1 VDFKYTS
8 EFGGLVKIFATTTV
22 FAIIICCLAY
32 GQKDGSRDL
41 LADHIRGELEFLASD
56 ALQGRGSGTHD
67 ELLAAVYLSSELR
80 QLGIEPGG
88 DDGGYVQNASG
99 DYKFRDGAKHWD
111 TRNVIG
117 ILPGRNATMKDEA
130 IMLSA
135 HMDHLGIGK
144 PVNGDDIYNGA
155 DDDAS
160 GCVAVLELAR
170 FLVHNRL
177 KRTVIFVFFGSEETG
192 GQGNQ
197 YFLAHPPV
205 PLDKIVANLEF
216 EMIGRADPAVKPDEL
231 WLTGFERSNLGP
243 ELARHGAKLVADPHP
258 ELHFFRRSDN
268 YTLAKRGIVAHTVS
282 SFGLHKD
289 YHQPSDDLGHIDF
302 KHLERAIQSMIDPVK
317 WLVDSNF
324 KPRWTKSPTEN

>member
-1 VDFKYTS
+1 
-8 EFGGLVKIFATTTV
+8 LVKIFAKTTL
-22 FAIIICCLAY
+22 FAIIICSLTY
-32 GQKDGSRDL
+32 GQKGGRDL
-41 LADHIRGELEFLASD
+41 LANHIRGELEFLASD

-88 DDGGYVQNASG
+88 DNGGYVQGVSG
-99 DYKFRDGAKHWD
+99 DYKFRDGAKHWE

-117 ILPGRNATMKDEA
+117 ILPGRSATMKAEV

-144 PVNGDDIYNGA
+144 PVNGDSIYNGA

-170 FLVHNRL
+170 FLVHRKRP
-177 KRTVIFVFFGSEETG
+177 KRTIIFVFFGSEETG
-192 GQGNQ
+192 GQGNE

-258 ELHFFRRSDN
+258 AQQFFQRSDN
-268 YTLAKRGIVAHTVS
+268 YALALRGVVAQTVS

-289 YHQPSDDLGHIDF
+289 YHRPSDDLAHIDF
-302 KHLERAIQSMIDPVK
+302 KHLEQATESMTLPVQ
-317 WLVDSNF
+317 WLANSNF
-324 KPRWTKSPTEN
+324 KPQWLEGKKP

>member
-1 VDFKYTS
+1 M
-8 EFGGLVKIFATTTV
+8 VKISIRLFLLV
-22 FAIIICCLAY
+22 ILVGSLAF
-32 GQKDGSRDL
+32 GQKTAQESL
-41 LADHIRGELEFLASD
+41 SKHIRGELEFLASD

-67 ELLAAVYLSSELR
+67 ELVTATYLGSELR
-80 QLGIEPGG
+80 QIGIEPGG
-88 DDGGYVQNASG
+88 DNGGYLQDATG
-99 DYKFRDGAKHWD
+99 DYKFHEGTKHWA

-117 ILPGRNATMKDEA
+117 ILRGHSPTLKDQV

-135 HMDHLGIGK
+135 HMDHLGVGRA
-144 PVNGDDIYNGA
+144 VDGDSIYNGA

-170 FLVHNRL
+170 FLARKRL
-177 KRTVIFVFFGSEETG
+177 KRTVLFVFFGSEETATQEG
-192 GQGNQ
+192 GQGDQ

-205 PLDKIVANLEF
+205 PLNHIVANLEF

-258 ELHFFRRSDN
+258 AQQFFERSDN
-268 YTLAKRGIVAHTVS
+268 YALARKGVIAQTVS

-289 YHQPSDDLGHIDF
+289 YHRPSDDLAHINF
-302 KHLERAIQSMIDPVK
+302 QHLNRAIASMMLPVE
-317 WLVDSNF
+317 WLADSEF
-324 KPRWTKSPTEN
+324 HPQWLAGKKP